1 MTAAEAYK
9 RLRISDES
17 VGDDVVIAHF
27 VSYVYFGVFM
37 GFDVSLWKSHL
48 NGIFSLKLSNL
59 LEKKGIVWVFEPI

>member
-27 VSYVYFGVFM
+27 VSYVC
-37 GFDVSLWKSHL
+37 
-48 NGIFSLKLSNL
+48 FS
-59 LEKKGIVWVFEPI
+59 V